1 MLQMQN
7 FTGFFPEFKSNV
19 LAESLLLVVECS
31 CCQAILDLNSRVRLA
46 LFVIRL
52 QITILLHF

>member
-1 MLQMQN
+1 MQN

-46 LFVIRL
+46 SFVIRL